1 MFFLFIVITIFIF
14 NSFDNYPDQI
24 MLDGEEFNVTLW
36 DTAGQEDYERLRP
49 LSYPHVSQQ

>member
-1 MFFLFIVITIFIF
+1 
-14 NSFDNYPDQI
+14 

-49 LSYPHVSQQ
+49 LSYPHVSQQFGVDKIFTIAINFNLKCHCY